1 ILVKSTALGYWNGGT
16 AGTVA
21 DWDNSPGTR
30 YTRWQTV
37 SGTTSWTK
45 TLPPLAVV
53 DSDRFYVWVRATNGA
68 ANTSA
73 TPANGQLDLNQNADA
88 SPARTFFYDNTAP
101 VSSLTFPADN
111 ATVNNGL
118 PVVTGTSSDPLGA
131 GNPTGVVDVSF
142 LLRRSDGQ
150 YFQPAANN
158 YGAANPGFSNIGITG
173 LAPFTRPFV
182 AGTFQD
188 GYQYKV
194 NTQATDAA
202 TNVEVAFGT
211 TTFVVDLTTPVAS
224 IAVPANNAWLGF
236 SSLGSGLSLAGT
248 ADDSVENLRGF
259 AAPRD
264 FEAGIA
270 AGGVG

>member
-73 TPANGQLDLNQNADA
+73 TPANGQLDLNPNA
-88 SPARTFFYDNTAP
+88 
-101 VSSLTFPADN
+101 
-111 ATVNNGL
+111 
-118 PVVTGTSSDPLGA
+118 
-131 GNPTGVVDVSF
+131 VVDVSF